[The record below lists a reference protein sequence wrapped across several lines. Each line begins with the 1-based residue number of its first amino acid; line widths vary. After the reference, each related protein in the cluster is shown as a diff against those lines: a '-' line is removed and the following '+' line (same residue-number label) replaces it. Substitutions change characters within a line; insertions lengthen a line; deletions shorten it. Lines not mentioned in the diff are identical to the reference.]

1 MNESPR
7 ARAPPIFHS
16 RSQTPKYHRPN
27 ERICPMNTYT
37 KFSKDT
43 AESKKRYLYIGLG
56 AGLLAVCIIAGC
68 LFFRPG
74 PDTPTDTGP
83 GGIVYDQN
91 AEEGGWEA
99 MSREEITEA
108 LNSKVE
114 EGMINISMNTSPVF
128 ADGRA
133 EGNLMIVNELVN
145 TYPQKVELYR
155 SDTNELIYTSDA
167 VPVGSKIASDALN
180 VVLEAGVYECTAMFH
195 ALDPETGAIL
205 GTAGAVI
212 TVTIQS

>member
-1 MNESPR
+1 
-7 ARAPPIFHS
+7 
-16 RSQTPKYHRPN
+16 
-27 ERICPMNTYT
+27 MNTYT

-167 VPVGSKIASDALN
+167 VPVGSKIASDALD